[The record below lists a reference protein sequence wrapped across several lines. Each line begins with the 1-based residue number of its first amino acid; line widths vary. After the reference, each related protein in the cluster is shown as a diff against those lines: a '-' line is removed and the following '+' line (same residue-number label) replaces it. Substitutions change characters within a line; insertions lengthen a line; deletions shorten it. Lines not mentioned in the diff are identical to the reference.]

1 MNRALDN
8 AKSYPVRQQ
17 FKGIMQLTRW
27 KEHVPFVVP
36 LTVTGALLAVNA
48 AHSQVDWRL
57 IAITIANILAVTYAF
72 MINDIE
78 DAPDDALDPERAM
91 RNPITSGLLNRRL
104 GYNACLVTGLVTLA
118 LYALGGW
125 YVFLI
130 GLITLMLSHLYS
142 WKPVRLKAYPV
153 TDIVSHSLMLSGL
166 LMLTGYFIYHVS
178 PGEVWLV
185 AAGATF
191 FSVYGQLY
199 NQVRDYDM
207 DVAAGLKNTTILLGK
222 TNTMRALY
230 TTVVIAISCLVVAIL
245 RGVFPFWLLLALV
258 VAFGVATL
266 ANPSSDP
273 RGKVVEGGG
282 SIMQSRGLVMFN
294 SFVAIWFAV
303 TLVQQLLIAF

>member
-8 AKSYPVRQQ
+8 AKSPPVRQQ
-17 FKGIMQLTRW
+17 FKGIVQLTRW
-27 KEHVPFVVP
+27 KETVPFVVP
-36 LTVTGALLAVNA
+36 LSVAGALLAVNA

-57 IAITIANILAVTYAF
+57 IAVMIANVLAVTYAF

-78 DAPDDALDPERAM
+78 DAPDDALDPERAQ
-91 RNPITSGLLNRRL
+91 RNPITTGLLNRRL
-104 GYNACLVTGLVTLA
+104 GYNACLVTAVVTLA
-118 LYALGGW
+118 LYATGGW
-125 YVFLI
+125 YVFII
-130 GLITLMLSHLYS
+130 GVITLLLSHLYS

-153 TDIVSHSLMLSGL
+153 TDVVSHSLMLSGL
-166 LMLTGYFIYHVS
+166 LMLAGYFIYHS
-178 PGEVWLV
+178 APGDVWLV
-185 AAGATF
+185 AAGATM

-222 TNTMRALY
+222 TNTMRAIY
-230 TTVVIAISCLVVAIL
+230 TTVIIAISCIVVAIL
-245 RGVFPFWLLLALV
+245 RGVFPFWLLLALL
-258 VAFGVATL
+258 VAFGVGSL
-266 ANPSSDP
+266 VNPSSDP

-282 SIMQSRGLVMFN
+282 SKMQSRGLVMFN